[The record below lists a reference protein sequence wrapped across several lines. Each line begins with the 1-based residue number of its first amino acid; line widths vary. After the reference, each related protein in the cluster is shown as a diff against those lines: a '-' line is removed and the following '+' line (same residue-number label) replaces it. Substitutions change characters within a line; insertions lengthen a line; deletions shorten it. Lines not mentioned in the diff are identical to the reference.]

1 MNIKIP
7 THDSLS
13 AALLSRAKHGSVI
26 IGLDEID
33 LAQLGITQSTPAP
46 AAFAAHGFATS
57 GPAAHAPATA
67 GFATAD
73 LTAHAPATANLAT
86 AHLTA
91 RDLATADFATAALTA
106 RAPATAD
113 FATAALTARAP
124 ATADFA
130 TAAATANAP
139 MTADFA
145 TAALTARDIATA
157 DFVTVATTAHP
168 PATAEFAATDPTTR
182 DPVAT
187 HPTPCAAAYP
197 TPEPPEHAQVLPNGV
212 LLLSACGSAARC
224 AEQLSARI
232 PPEAADCALLCRL
245 PANVQVD
252 ELSCISGLARRI
264 AGCRMGVVTDSALS
278 ECEVTLYIP
287 CRQSA
292 V

>member
-33 LAQLGITQSTPAP
+33 LAQLGITQSTPVS
-46 AAFAAHGFATS
+46 AAFAAHGFVTTEPATV
-57 GPAAHAPATA
+57 AATAHDPATA
-67 GFATAD
+67 DIATSTT
-73 LTAHAPATANLAT
+73 TAH
-86 AHLTA
+86 
-91 RDLATADFATAALTA
+91 D
-106 RAPATAD
+106 PATAD
-113 FATAALTARAP
+113 FATAV
-124 ATADFA
+124 
-130 TAAATANAP
+130 
-139 MTADFA
+139 
-145 TAALTARDIATA
+145 LTARDIATA

-182 DPVAT
+182 DPAQT
-187 HPTPCAAAYP
+187 HHTPRTAAYP
-197 TPEPPEHAQVLPNGV
+197 TPEPPEHAKVLPNGA

-232 PPEAADCALLCRL
+232 PPEAADCALLCRM

-287 CRQSA
+287 SRQSA

>member
-1 MNIKIP
+1 MNINPP
-7 THDSLS
+7 THDNLS

-33 LAQLGITQSTPAP
+33 LAQLGITQSTPVS
-46 AAFAAHGFATS
+46 AAFAAHGFAT
-57 GPAAHAPATA
+57 T
-67 GFATAD
+67 D
-73 LTAHAPATANLAT
+73 LTAHALATADIATSTTTAHGPATANLAT

-106 RAPATAD
+106 RAP
-113 FATAALTARAP
+113 
-124 ATADFA
+124 
-130 TAAATANAP
+130 
-139 MTADFA
+139 A

-187 HPTPCAAAYP
+187 HPTPRAAAYP
-197 TPEPPEHAQVLPNGV
+197 TPEPHEHAQVLPNGA

-224 AEQLSARI
+224 AEQLSAGI
-232 PPEAADCALLCRL
+232 PPEAADCALLCRM

-287 CRQSA
+287 SRQSA